1 MKGPNRPK
9 PVTSSRSKIKGSFS
23 TAIVLLITARAL
35 ELRVISKSAED
46 ARRIEHSYAV
56 SASLQSIQ
64 IACEPVQDEVRSLV
78 LTVDAPGLQ
87 ALDRAID
94 NCRASAATARNLAF
108 ERGPQTSL
116 DGLSVGLQTRLLDLR
131 RLVDEHARL
140 PTGGARALSDA
151 DTEFAGFLRRS
162 VDQTRSEE
170 LRIVAELKAHRQQN
184 ITISFIS
191 MGVTL
196 AGALCLGLFGLWIGL
211 RELGRR
217 EQAEEWLQQS
227 ADRLASVL
235 DGTLDSI
242 VAADSDLVV
251 THLNRKARAALGDRA
266 AVGVGL
272 AQLFPDSSP
281 EFMANFRR
289 TMTTAEPM
297 RFEAVHSVLGISLD
311 VSCRPTLGGV
321 SIYFKDITEQ
331 KDLASRT
338 LRAQELLET
347 TQRMA
352 SIGSWEI
359 DEHRNVTWSKAMFP
373 IFERDPALGPPTIEE
388 FLNRMVDPKDRR
400 RLVRAYSHAQ
410 REAGTGVYNYQL
422 ELPSGHVRHLLMV
435 AEPVRGAKAGM
446 QGFVQDVTEIRR
458 NEIALTAQSVELAA
472 ARDAAEAAARAKSD
486 FLATMSHEIRT
497 PMNGVIGMTSLLLDT
512 ALSPEQRE
520 YVSTIRNSGEALLS
534 IINDILD
541 FSKIEAGKLD
551 LEDTP
556 FQLFP
561 AVEECAE
568 IVAAAAHSKGLE
580 IVLPATTDS
589 VATVRGDQHRLR
601 QILLNL
607 LSNAVK
613 FTDSGEVAITVEV
626 LECSGDSGLL
636 RFEVRD
642 TGVGISEEAQQR
654 LFQAFSQVDSSSTRR
669 FAGTGLGLA
678 ISKRLVEL
686 MGGTI
691 GVVSHP
697 GSGSTFW
704 FTMRLGIPPAA
715 APPPPTLY
723 GRRILVVDD
732 NATNR
737 RVLQLQLQ
745 RNGCEVQTADGAAHA
760 IDELNGAAKLGR
772 RFDAVL
778 SDFRMPDV
786 NGLMLAR
793 SIRLLP
799 EFGKVPILILSSHTD
814 RDSIR
819 TPDVDD
825 VLMKPI
831 RESSLLQALG
841 RAFEA
846 RAGGVVAAA
855 PLAKEV
861 PTAANPAVPTGLVN
875 ILVVEDNAVNQ
886 RVAVLYLKKLG
897 YSTAIANNGLE
908 AVEAYAPGRF
918 GAILMDCQMPEMDGF
933 AATQAIRAAPGG
945 ADIPIIALTANVL
958 QGERDRCL
966 AAGMNDYLSKP
977 IDRDALAS
985 KLEHWTKSLG

>member
-1 MKGPNRPK
+1 M
-9 PVTSSRSKIKGSFS
+9 
-23 TAIVLLITARAL
+23 
-35 ELRVISKSAED
+35 
-46 ARRIEHSYAV
+46 
-56 SASLQSIQ
+56 
-64 IACEPVQDEVRSLV
+64 
-78 LTVDAPGLQ
+78 
-87 ALDRAID
+87 
-94 NCRASAATARNLAF
+94 
-108 ERGPQTSL
+108 
-116 DGLSVGLQTRLLDLR
+116 
-131 RLVDEHARL
+131 
-140 PTGGARALSDA
+140 
-151 DTEFAGFLRRS
+151 
-162 VDQTRSEE
+162 
-170 LRIVAELKAHRQQN
+170 
-184 ITISFIS
+184 
-191 MGVTL
+191 
-196 AGALCLGLFGLWIGL
+196 
-211 RELGRR
+211 
-217 EQAEEWLQQS
+217 
-227 ADRLASVL
+227 
-235 DGTLDSI
+235 
-242 VAADSDLVV
+242 
-251 THLNRKARAALGDRA
+251 
-266 AVGVGL
+266 
-272 AQLFPDSSP
+272 
-281 EFMANFRR
+281 
-289 TMTTAEPM
+289 
-297 RFEAVHSVLGISLD
+297 
-311 VSCRPTLGGV
+311 
-321 SIYFKDITEQ
+321 
-331 KDLASRT
+331 
-338 LRAQELLET
+338 
-347 TQRMA
+347 
-352 SIGSWEI
+352 
-359 DEHRNVTWSKAMFP
+359 
-373 IFERDPALGPPTIEE
+373 
-388 FLNRMVDPKDRR
+388 
-400 RLVRAYSHAQ
+400 
-410 REAGTGVYNYQL
+410 
-422 ELPSGHVRHLLMV
+422 
-435 AEPVRGAKAGM
+435 
-446 QGFVQDVTEIRR
+446 
-458 NEIALTAQSVELAA
+458 
-472 ARDAAEAAARAKSD
+472 
-486 FLATMSHEIRT
+486 
-497 PMNGVIGMTSLLLDT
+497 
-512 ALSPEQRE
+512 
-520 YVSTIRNSGEALLS
+520 
-534 IINDILD
+534 
-541 FSKIEAGKLD
+541 
-551 LEDTP
+551 
-556 FQLFP
+556 
-561 AVEECAE
+561 
-568 IVAAAAHSKGLE
+568 
-580 IVLPATTDS
+580 
-589 VATVRGDQHRLR
+589 
-601 QILLNL
+601 
-607 LSNAVK
+607 
-613 FTDSGEVAITVEV
+613 
-626 LECSGDSGLL
+626 
-636 RFEVRD
+636 RD

>member
-1 MKGPNRPK
+1 M
-9 PVTSSRSKIKGSFS
+9 
-23 TAIVLLITARAL
+23 
-35 ELRVISKSAED
+35 
-46 ARRIEHSYAV
+46 
-56 SASLQSIQ
+56 
-64 IACEPVQDEVRSLV
+64 
-78 LTVDAPGLQ
+78 
-87 ALDRAID
+87 
-94 NCRASAATARNLAF
+94 
-108 ERGPQTSL
+108 
-116 DGLSVGLQTRLLDLR
+116 
-131 RLVDEHARL
+131 
-140 PTGGARALSDA
+140 
-151 DTEFAGFLRRS
+151 
-162 VDQTRSEE
+162 
-170 LRIVAELKAHRQQN
+170 AELKAHRQQN

-196 AGALCLGLFGLWIGL
+196 TGALCLGLFGLWIGL

-251 THLNRKARAALGDRA
+251 THLNRKARATLGDRA

-272 AQLFPDSSP
+272 AELFPESAP
-281 EFMANFRR
+281 EFMAHFRR
-289 TMTTAEPM
+289 TVKAVEPM
-297 RFEAVHSVLGISLD
+297 RFEAVHSGLGVALD

-331 KDLASRT
+331 KDLASRS
-338 LRAQELLET
+338 LRSQELLEA

-359 DEHRNVTWSKAMFP
+359 DEHRRVTWSKAMFP
-373 IFERDPALGPPTIEE
+373 IFEREPALGPPTIEE

-410 REAGTGVYNYQL
+410 RDAGTGVYNYQL

-435 AEPVRGAKAGM
+435 AEPVQGATAGM

-512 ALSPEQRE
+512 GLSREQRE

-541 FSKIEAGKLD
+541 FSKIDAGKLD

-556 FQLFP
+556 FHLFP
-561 AVEECAE
+561 VIEECAE
-568 IVAAAAHSKGLE
+568 IVAAAAHKKGLE

-589 VATVRGDQHRLR
+589 VALVRGDQHRLR

-607 LSNAVK
+607 LSNAIK
-613 FTDSGEVAITVEV
+613 FTDSGEVAITVDV
-626 LECSGDSGLL
+626 VDHSGVSGLI

-642 TGVGISEEAQQR
+642 TGVGISEETQGR
-654 LFQAFSQVDSSSTRR
+654 LFQAFSQADSSSTRR

-686 MGGTI
+686 MGGQI
-691 GVVSHP
+691 GVVSQP
-697 GSGSTFW
+697 GNGSTFW
-704 FTMRLGIPPAA
+704 FTLRLGIPPAA

-745 RNGCEVQTADGAAHA
+745 RNGCEVQTADGAEHA

-772 RFDAVL
+772 GFDAVL

-786 NGLMLAR
+786 DGLMLAR

-799 EFGKVPILILSSHTD
+799 EFGSVPILILSSHTD

-819 TPDVDD
+819 TRDVDE

-841 RAFEA
+841 KAFETSGGGIA
-846 RAGGVVAAA
+846 TAPAQLPELPQKTSAQPSAG
-855 PLAKEV
+855 
-861 PTAANPAVPTGLVN
+861 TAH

-897 YSTAIANNGLE
+897 YSTAIANNGRE

-918 GAILMDCQMPEMDGF
+918 GGILMDCQMPEMDGF
-933 AATQAIRAAPGG
+933 EATQAIRAAPGG

-958 QGERDRCL
+958 QGERGRCL

-985 KLEHWTKSLG
+985 KLEYWTRSQG

>member
-1 MKGPNRPK
+1 M
-9 PVTSSRSKIKGSFS
+9 TSSRSKIKGSFS
-23 TAIVLLITARAL
+23 TAIVLLITARVL
-35 ELRVISKSAED
+35 ELRVISKSADD
-46 ARRIEHSYAV
+46 AQRIEHSYAV
-56 SASLQSIQ
+56 SASLQAIQ
-64 IACEPVQDEVRSLV
+64 IACEPVHDEVRGL
-78 LTVDAPGLQ
+78 LGTVNAASLQ
-87 ALDRAID
+87 ALDKAID
-94 NCRASAATARNLAF
+94 NCRANAVSARNLAF
-108 ERGPQTSL
+108 ERGAQTSL
-116 DGLSVGLQTRLLDLR
+116 DGLSIGLQTRLLELR

-140 PTGGARALSDA
+140 PTSGSSPLSDSDA
-151 DTEFAGFLRRS
+151 EFAGFLDRS
-162 VDQTRSEE
+162 VNQTRAEE

-191 MGVTL
+191 MGITL
-196 AGALCLGLFGLWIGL
+196 TGALCLGLFGLWLGL

-242 VAADSDLVV
+242 LAADSDLIV
-251 THLNRKARAALGDRA
+251 THVNRKARGALGDRA
-266 AVGVGL
+266 SVGVRL
-272 AQLFPDSSP
+272 ADLFPDSSP
-281 EFMANFRR
+281 EFMRNFRR
-289 TMTTAEPM
+289 TVTSAEPL
-297 RFEAVHSVLGISLD
+297 RFEAVHSSLGVTLD

-338 LRAQELLET
+338 MRAQDLLEA

-359 DEHRNVTWSKAMFP
+359 DEHRKVTWSKAMFP
-373 IFERDPALGPPTIEE
+373 IFEREPALGPPTIEE
-388 FLNRMVDPKDRR
+388 FLNRMVDPRDRR

-410 REAGTGVYNYQL
+410 RDAGTGVYNYQL

-435 AEPVRGAKAGM
+435 AEPVQCAKAGM
-446 QGFVQDVTEIRR
+446 QGFVQDVSEIRR

-497 PMNGVIGMTSLLLDT
+497 PMNGVIGMTSLLMDT

-541 FSKIEAGKLD
+541 FSKIDAGKLD

-561 AVEECAE
+561 IIEECAE
-568 IVAAAAHSKGLE
+568 IVAAAAHKKGLE
-580 IVLPATTDS
+580 IVLPSTTDS
-589 VATVRGDQHRLR
+589 VALVRGDQHRLR

-607 LSNAVK
+607 LSNAIK
-613 FTDSGEVAITVEV
+613 FTDSGEVAMTVDVVEH
-626 LECSGDSGLL
+626 SGDSGLI

-642 TGVGISEEAQQR
+642 TGVGISEAAQER
-654 LFQAFSQVDSSSTRR
+654 LFQAFSQADSSSTRR

-686 MGGTI
+686 MGGQI
-691 GVVSHP
+691 GVVSQP
-697 GSGSTFW
+697 DMGSTFW
-704 FTMRLGIPPAA
+704 FTVRLGIPPAA
-715 APPPPTLY
+715 APTSPKLY
-723 GRRILVVDD
+723 GHRILVVDD

-760 IDELNGAAKLGR
+760 MDELNGAVKSGR

-778 SDFRMPDV
+778 SDFRMPEVD
-786 NGLMLAR
+786 GLMLAR
-793 SIRLLP
+793 SIRLQP
-799 EFGKVPILILSSHTD
+799 QFERIPILILSSHTD

-819 TPDVDD
+819 TRDVDD

-841 RAFEA
+841 RAFETRVNGGTA
-846 RAGGVVAAA
+846 VSAQIPTVPSAGNPPGAVT
-855 PLAKEV
+855 
-861 PTAANPAVPTGLVN
+861 TAH

-897 YSTAIANNGLE
+897 YSTSIANNGRE
-908 AVEAYAPGRF
+908 AVEAYAEGRF

-933 AATQAIRAAPGG
+933 EATQAIRAAPGG
-945 ADIPIIALTANVL
+945 ADVPIIALTANVL

-977 IDRDALAS
+977 IDREALAS
-985 KLEHWTKSLG
+985 KLEYWTKSQV